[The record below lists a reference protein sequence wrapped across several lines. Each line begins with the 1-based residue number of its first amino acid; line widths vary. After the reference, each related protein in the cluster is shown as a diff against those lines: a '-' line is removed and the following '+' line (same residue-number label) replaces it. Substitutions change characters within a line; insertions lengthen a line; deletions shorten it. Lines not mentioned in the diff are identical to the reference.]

1 MILICVLIISVFIYI
16 KNNDDI
22 NNNYNSD
29 DKWSVVIDYLEKN
42 ISVEYKDDNKN
53 YEVVLKESDNNILI
67 NFEKNINTSA
77 VTYMNLLISTSISD
91 GDSIINLNCTS
102 KVKLG
107 HANSYEE
114 GIIKLDISKYDAI
127 LSNNSKIKF
136 STYNISG
143 NKLDG
148 SIISTNSVSG
158 NMTLNIN
165 EYVYDMVSGIDKA
178 VKQISDNVSSDGIEI
193 NMKDIGFINYI

>member
-1 MILICVLIISVFIYI
+1 MMILIIVM
-16 KNNDDI
+16 I
-22 NNNYNSD
+22 NG
-29 DKWSVVIDYLEKN
+29 
-42 ISVEYKDDNKN
+42 
-53 YEVVLKESDNNILI
+53 VVLKESDNNILI

-102 KVKLG
+102 KVKIG

-136 STYNISG
+136 NTYNISG

-148 SIISTNSVSG
+148 SIIG
-158 NMTLNIN
+158 NR
-165 EYVYDMVSGIDKA
+165 
-178 VKQISDNVSSDGIEI
+178 
-193 NMKDIGFINYI
+193 